1 MKIIN
6 LLFLSGILVMVT
18 ACGGGGGGS
27 SSSMPGKA
35 SAIPS
40 SSSPSSIALSSKALL
55 SSSTPSSSLSSSSSH
70 SSASLASGALY
81 PGYNDNPLP
90 ADASGMQST
99 AAQLASRIKLGWNI
113 GNTMEAI
120 GGETAWGNPLISR
133 DLIHLLKANG
143 FDAVRIPL
151 AWDQYANPQSAE
163 ISAAWLERVK
173 QVIQYAVD
181 SDMYVLINIHWDGGW
196 LENNVTPAR
205 QEQNNAKQKAFWEQ
219 IATQL
224 RDFDERVMFASANE
238 PNVENA
244 EQMQVLL
251 SYHQTFVDAVRATGG
266 KNAYRVLV
274 VQGPSTDIEKT
285 NKLWQ
290 QMPVD
295 TISNRLMTEV
305 HFYSPF
311 NFVLM
316 SKDESWGKQAYYW
329 GKGFHSTTDTEH
341 NPTWGGEDYIDTWFN
356 AMKTQFVDK
365 GIPVLLGEFGA
376 MRRTNLTGDALAL
389 HLVGRAYYHKYV
401 VQQALANG
409 MLPFYWDNGGLDNF
423 SSGIIDRK
431 QNTIFD
437 QQTLDA
443 LLEGAGK

>member
-6 LLFLSGILVMVT
+6 LLFLSGVLAIISG
-18 ACGGGGGGS
+18 CGGGGGSAGS
-27 SSSMPGKA
+27 SSVPGNA
-35 SAIPS
+35 SVTPS
-40 SSSPSSIALSSKALL
+40 SSSVF
-55 SSSTPSSSLSSSSSH
+55 SSSSV
-70 SSASLASGALY
+70 SSVHTLTSSSVSISGASSTSSVAAFF
-81 PGYNDNPLP
+81 PDYNKNPLP
-90 ADASGMQST
+90 ADATGMQSN
-99 AAQLASRIKLGWNI
+99 AAQLASKIKLGWNI

-120 GGETAWGNPLISR
+120 GGETAWGNPQVSKELMQ
-133 DLIHLLKANG
+133 LLKAKG

-151 AWDQYANPQSAE
+151 AWDQYANQQTAE
-163 ISAAWLERVK
+163 ISAVWLARVK
-173 QVIQYAVD
+173 QVVQYAID

-196 LENNVTPAR
+196 LENNVVPAK

-219 IATQL
+219 IATEL

-238 PNVENA
+238 PNVESA

-251 SYHQTFVDAVRATGG
+251 SYHQTFVDTVRATGG

-285 NKLWQ
+285 NKLWP

-295 TISNRLMTEV
+295 TVSNRLMSEV
-305 HFYSPF
+305 HFYSPY

-329 GKGFHSTTDTEH
+329 GKGFHSTTDVEH
-341 NPTWGGEDYIDTWFN
+341 NPTWGDEDYIDTWFK

-365 GIPVLLGEFGA
+365 GVPVLLGEFGA
-376 MRRTNLTGDALAL
+376 MRRTNLTGDALTL
-389 HLVGRAYYHKYV
+389 HLAGRAYYHKYV

-443 LLEGAGK
+443 LLAGAGK

>member
-6 LLFLSGILVMVT
+6 LLFLSGVLAIT
-18 ACGGGGGGS
+18 SGCGGGGGGGS
-27 SSSMPGKA
+27 NVPGSA
-35 SAIPS
+35 SVPPS
-40 SSSPSSIALSSKALL
+40 SSSSVSSALTVTSATQS
-55 SSSTPSSSLSSSSSH
+55 SSSTISTSST
-70 SSASLASGALY
+70 AAFY
-81 PGYNDNPLP
+81 PDYNKNPLP
-90 ADASGMQST
+90 ADAVGMQSN
-99 AAQLASRIKLGWNI
+99 AVQMASKIKLGWNI

-120 GGETAWGNPLISR
+120 GGETAWGNPQVSKELMQ
-133 DLIHLLKANG
+133 LLKTNG

-151 AWDQYANPQSAE
+151 AWDQYANQQTAE
-163 ISAAWLERVK
+163 ISAVWLARVK
-173 QVIQYAVD
+173 QVVQYAVE

-196 LENNVTPAR
+196 LENNVVSAK

-219 IATQL
+219 IATEL
-224 RDFDERVMFASANE
+224 RDFDEHLMFASANE
-238 PNVENA
+238 PNVESA
-244 EQMQVLL
+244 EQMRVLL
-251 SYHQTFVDAVRATGG
+251 SYHQTFVDTVRATGG

-285 NKLWQ
+285 NKLWP

-295 TISNRLMTEV
+295 TATNRLMSEV
-305 HFYSPF
+305 HFYSPY

-329 GKGFHSTTDTEH
+329 GKGFHSPTDVEH
-341 NPTWGGEDYIDTWFN
+341 NPTWGEEDYIDTWFK

-365 GIPVLLGEFGA
+365 GVPVLLGEFGA
-376 MRRTNLTGDALAL
+376 MRRTNLTGDALSL
-389 HLVGRAYYHKYV
+389 HLAGRAYYHKYV
-401 VQQALANG
+401 VQQALVNG

-423 SSGIIDRK
+423 SSGIFDRK

-443 LLEGAGK
+443 LLQGAGK

>member
-6 LLFLSGILVMVT
+6 LLFLSGVLAIISG
-18 ACGGGGGGS
+18 CGGGGGSAGS
-27 SSSMPGKA
+27 SSVPGNA
-35 SAIPS
+35 SVTPS
-40 SSSPSSIALSSKALL
+40 SSSSV
-55 SSSTPSSSLSSSSSH
+55 LSSSSVSSVLALTS
-70 SSASLASGALY
+70 SSASISSASSTSSVTAFF
-81 PGYNDNPLP
+81 PDYNKNPLP
-90 ADASGMQST
+90 ADATGMQSN
-99 AAQLASRIKLGWNI
+99 AAQLASKIKLGWNI

-120 GGETAWGNPLISR
+120 GGETAWGNPQVSKELIQ
-133 DLIHLLKANG
+133 LLKAKG

-151 AWDQYANPQSAE
+151 AWDQYANPQTAE
-163 ISAAWLERVK
+163 ISATWLERVK
-173 QVIQYAVD
+173 QVVQYALD

-196 LENNVTPAR
+196 LENNVVPAR

-219 IATQL
+219 IATEL

-251 SYHQTFVDAVRATGG
+251 SYHQTFVDTVRATGG

-285 NKLWQ
+285 NKLWP

-295 TISNRLMTEV
+295 SVSNRLMSEV
-305 HFYSPF
+305 HFYSPY

-329 GKGFHSTTDTEH
+329 GKGFHSATDTEH
-341 NPTWGGEDYIDTWFN
+341 NPTWGEEEYIDTWFK

-376 MRRTNLTGDALAL
+376 MRRTNLTGDALTL
-389 HLVGRAYYHKYV
+389 HLAGRAYYHKYV

-431 QNTIFD
+431 QNTIAD